1 MAYNCDISIKTG
13 EDEKDTYDIR
23 AGEYGRCE
31 YRQSVV
37 LQKNIVQPACRIVL
51 YFLVSNL

>member
-13 EDEKDTYDIR
+13 EDEKDTYAIR

>member
-13 EDEKDTYDIR
+13 EDEKDMYDIR

-37 LQKNIVQPACRIVL
+37 LQKNIVQSGMPVVL

>member
-1 MAYNCDISIKTG
+1 MVYNCDISIKTG